1 MSIYGQAESDWI
13 LNTCFRPSDPVLVC
27 LLNNVISAQRE
38 DIDAAASSHFSS
50 VLSHLL
56 LLPTWLSHYL
66 VVHTHTLTHIFTH
79 IPRTHSQEPPLPVWA
94 QILIPPLHPQIH
106 HLVLCLQDSRLLRS
120 DGMFLDEGSNERPLL
135 ISLWPFSKERSE
147 ELLAVHFPGSVPYLV
162 LICQGL
168 GPWDTTHLLNRSGW
182 RLKMVPAPLLDA
194 WKWSSGLIPQ
204 QCSVLF
210 LPQPEMN
217 RVALT
222 LPSYFFPE
230 TQKLFERR
238 SRVFLSLGEA
248 PCYVHMVDIHRVV
261 PIRGIL
267 APLWTWAIREP
278 IFSGVYLTAYKAP
291 QPFTNRSPERW

>member
-1 MSIYGQAESDWI
+1 MLRGRI
-13 LNTCFRPSDPVLVC
+13 LT
-27 LLNNVISAQRE
+27 LLPAAISLLY
-38 DIDAAASSHFSS
+38 
-50 VLSHLL
+50 VSHLL

-120 DGMFLDEGSNERPLL
+120 DGMLLDEGSNERPLL

-162 LICQGL
+162 LICQWL

-248 PCYVHMVDIHRVV
+248 PCYGLAHGGHPRSRSYPWYLGPSVDLGDPRTDFL
-261 PIRGIL
+261 RCL
-267 APLWTWAIREP
+267 SDSL
-278 IFSGVYLTAYKAP
+278 
-291 QPFTNRSPERW
+291 QSPPTLHQ